1 MTKVGNG
8 KLSKAKFNK
17 KFSDL
22 LNEKYDEL
30 MEKDVPIEDRIYA
43 TARTLLNMQ
52 RNKNYIIHDLMIN
65 YDNDDKIYENM
76 NTNQKRLINSAK
88 NLGLSIIGQ
97 RPKSKITN
105 AEAIYNDL
113 KINEDFEN
121 FFEKYG
127 ITWKDIY
134 EYGKELSEYMTE
146 YDREHEHDLSDEDE
160 LIELEDKLKK
170 EQEKTKQQEEEIASK
185 NRKIARRDR
194 KIEKYINK
202 MKDKDEAIKKIQE
215 DNAKAL
221 EEIKNKYDARYNRK
235 LNKLNKTYEEELKKA
250 KQDKNTEEI
259 ERLNEEYAKNME
271 KLKAETDKKLSEAI
285 EKQEEIAAEAYKQ
298 RIEEVAKI
306 KNKMEKREADN
317 MESYKRNIKE
327 IYGFAP
333 TVEEYIKT
341 KLASKAYSLDEDEL
355 INKIEKEMLDRPDI
369 LPKGT
374 DPKLVAK
381 AIYDRGAEET
391 LKHIKK
397 IANLAILTGYNN
409 DLYNK
414 LPGDVAQEVQKYI
427 TDKINEDIRK
437 KNIKYILPKDKPRWE
452 YAMQTKKLNPMLG
465 RSAWRVN

>member
-8 KLSKAKFNK
+8 KLTKAKFNK

-22 LNEKYDEL
+22 LNEHYDDL
-30 MEKDVPIEDRIYA
+30 LEKEVPLKKRQF
-43 TARTLLNMQ
+43 TRARRALKIQT
-52 RNKNYIIHDLMIN
+52 NKDYIIHNSMIN
-65 YDNDDKIYENM
+65 YDNKNFNKLTQTE
-76 NTNQKRLINSAK
+76 KRLISSAK
-88 NLGLSIIGQ
+88 NMGLSIIEKPAQ
-97 RPKSKITN
+97 SKKTN
-105 AEAIYNDL
+105 AESMYNDL
-113 KINEDFEN
+113 RDVGDFKN

-134 EYGKELSEYMTE
+134 NYGKELSEYMTQ
-146 YDREHEHDLSDEDE
+146 YDREHANDLDNIEAA
-160 LIELEDKLKK
+160 IELEDKLKT
-170 EQEKTKQQEEEIASK
+170 EQDKNKQQEEELASK
-185 NRKIARRDR
+185 DRKIARRDR

-202 MKDKDEAIKKIQE
+202 LKDKDKVIKKIQE
-215 DNAKAL
+215 DNTKAV
-221 EEIKNKYDARYNRK
+221 EEIKNKYEARYELK
-235 LNKLNKTYEEELKKA
+235 LNRLNKKYEEKLETA
-250 KQDKNTEEI
+250 KQNKNNEEI
-259 ERLNEEYAKNME
+259 AKLNEEHAKNIEM
-271 KLKAETDKKLSEAI
+271 LKAENDEKLSEAI
-285 EKQEEIAAEAYKQ
+285 KKQKEIAAEAYEQ

-317 MESYKRNIKE
+317 MEAYKRNIKD

-341 KLASKAYSLDEDEL
+341 KLSAKAYSLDKDEL

-374 DPKLVAK
+374 DPKLVAQ

-397 IANLAILTGYNN
+397 IANLALLTGYNN

-427 TDKINEDIRK
+427 TDKINDDIRK

-452 YAMQTKKLNPMLG
+452 YAMQNKQLNPMLG